1 MTNSQI
7 LKFGLPTLPNIKP
20 MLKMKNTRPIWITL
34 TVVLT
39 LTIIFAASAAADES
53 TLDGMDG
60 DGSEENPY
68 VISDS
73 EELQAMNADYDAH
86 YVLGTDIDASETET
100 WNAGAGFEPIGGVN
114 RGYVASDPFAG
125 SLDGQGHTIEGLSID
140 RPNEGYIALFSSLQG
155 TVEDL
160 SLENTEVRG
169 ESAAAVVGRL
179 EGGYVSSVYAGGTVE
194 GDREAA
200 GLVASSGRD
209 AGDTLDR
216 SGSTVD
222 VTGGQYHAGG
232 LVGFAGG
239 IQITNSYTTGDVA
252 GDSGETGGISG
263 NLLRFSTIRNSYA
276 TGDAIDQDDEGYLGG
291 LTGLN
296 SGPVTDSYST
306 GDVSGGDST
315 DGLAWDDDG
324 SVTDGYWNSQ
334 LSSYPEGEG
343 TALRTNEMTGSD
355 AKANMAGLDFDNFW
369 TLTDDYPVLEWQVQD
384 VSISLDDS
392 TVGQGQQTAATVT
405 LSLDD
410 GSTVTA
416 SEVADY
422 DAGGIA
428 DIDTGVVDTSE
439 QGTTEITATVAGESD
454 STELEVVEPP
464 NIELEDANVDASA
477 VVEDG
482 PLTATATYE
491 NDGGPGSDTV
501 ELTADGEVVDTQSVS
516 LEADDTTDVDFEW
529 TPDGA
534 VGDEYDVAVDGTDLG
549 SITVVEPGTVSLESV
564 SFPEQVGSSAPYEFT
579 VDLENAADETVIDTV
594 AYELDGDRTTTEPV
608 AVDPDGSTAVLSDE
622 TDVDIGLTI
631 AHAVTVDSE
640 TLEGTS
646 HVTDPPEFDI
656 TAVETPDTVEPDEEF
671 DLSVMV
677 ENTGGVEGTQSVVVS
692 DDDGRVV
699 TDALT
704 LEAGESE
711 SLSLSVSETASGESE
726 YTVETD
732 TDEASASVAV
742 SEADADSDDSDS
754 VSGFGAVIAAASLAI
769 AAALGPL
776 RRRT

>member
-1 MTNSQI
+1 
-7 LKFGLPTLPNIKP
+7 
-20 MLKMKNTRPIWITL
+20 
-34 TVVLT
+34 
-39 LTIIFAASAAADES
+39 
-53 TLDGMDG
+53 
-60 DGSEENPY
+60 
-68 VISDS
+68 
-73 EELQAMNADYDAH
+73 
-86 YVLGTDIDASETET
+86 
-100 WNAGAGFEPIGGVN
+100 
-114 RGYVASDPFAG
+114 
-125 SLDGQGHTIEGLSID
+125 
-140 RPNEGYIALFSSLQG
+140 
-155 TVEDL
+155 
-160 SLENTEVRG
+160 
-169 ESAAAVVGRL
+169 
-179 EGGYVSSVYAGGTVE
+179 
-194 GDREAA
+194 
-200 GLVASSGRD
+200 
-209 AGDTLDR
+209 
-216 SGSTVD
+216 
-222 VTGGQYHAGG
+222 
-232 LVGFAGG
+232 
-239 IQITNSYTTGDVA
+239 
-252 GDSGETGGISG
+252 
-263 NLLRFSTIRNSYA
+263 
-276 TGDAIDQDDEGYLGG
+276 
-291 LTGLN
+291 
-296 SGPVTDSYST
+296 
-306 GDVSGGDST
+306 
-315 DGLAWDDDG
+315 
-324 SVTDGYWNSQ
+324 
-334 LSSYPEGEG
+334 
-343 TALRTNEMTGSD
+343 
-355 AKANMAGLDFDNFW
+355 MAGLDFDNFW